1 VILVLESDPAQI
13 ETIRDIVC
21 NVLGTELTLVD
32 SIDAALET
40 LQVTTPDLV
49 LLPALGSPTEEA
61 KLVTFLRK
69 HPNGAH
75 IETLFTPLI
84 RKNEKSTGSSTRGWL
99 RWRSRRRASDAASID
114 ETTLFTERLTVSL
127 HSARERRQR
136 DEELSAAPDTVD
148 ERSTPND
155 AVAPA
160 TDAVASATDAVASA
174 TAPAHDEIA
183 LEVVVTE
190 APILSDAEEPVASS
204 PASHDDRRTHRR
216 FNASELQALQASRVA
231 GGPSVNMRDLSAGGA
246 LLDSDTAL
254 ESDFGVLELIT
265 GMLHRHYVPFRVIRR
280 QVETDDSGTR
290 YVEACAFLEP
300 LDVSGLQGEEANPDA
315 DADGLSALSA
325 LLEPYLNGPASAD
338 RRRHVRVDGPFYG
351 CRRGLL
357 DMPVMIHNLSEGGC
371 FVDAR
376 LEVNPGHSLVL
387 GLRTVDGESI
397 DVAGEVVH
405 NQPGIG
411 FAVRFSEVSDTIRA
425 ELARIIAERT
435 ARVET
440 LEKTA

>member
-1 VILVLESDPAQI
+1 MILVLESDPAQI

-32 SIDAALET
+32 SIDDALET

-49 LLPALGSPTEEA
+49 LLPALVSPTEEA

-69 HPNGAH
+69 HPHGAH

-84 RKNEKSTGSSTRGWL
+84 GKKEKSTESPTRGWL
-99 RWRSRRRASDAASID
+99 RWRSHRSASAAASID
-114 ETTLFTERLTVSL
+114 ETTLFTERLTVSW

-155 AVAPA
+155 AAPPA
-160 TDAVASATDAVASA
+160 I
-174 TAPAHDEIA
+174 APAHEEIA
-183 LEVVVTE
+183 LEVVVT
-190 APILSDAEEPVASS
+190 APILSAEEPVASS
-204 PASHDDRRTHRR
+204 SASHEDRRTHRR
-216 FNASELQALQASRVA
+216 FHASELQALQASRVA
-231 GGPSVNMRDLSAGGA
+231 GGPNVNVRDVSAGGA
-246 LLDSDTAL
+246 LLESDTAL
-254 ESDFGVLELIT
+254 ENDFGVLELIT
-265 GMLHRHYVPFRVIRR
+265 GMLHSHYVPFRVIRR
-280 QVETDDSGTR
+280 QVETDDSGSR
-290 YVEACAFLEP
+290 HVGACAFLEP
-300 LDVSGLQGEEANPDA
+300 LDVSGLQGEEAHTDS

-325 LLEPYLNGPASAD
+325 LLEPYLNGPASAE

-376 LEVNPGHSLVL
+376 LEVDPGHSLVL

-411 FAVRFSEVSDTIRA
+411 FAVRFSDVSDTLRV

-435 ARVET
+435 ANVEA
-440 LEKTA
+440 LKKTA